1 METFRRGLDLY
12 LKYRSALG
20 YGLATLLTIGGES
33 IFSKVVFECPCKDTW
48 NLAYGLVFLL
58 VPAAVLLILGYL
70 VRTRTWRLLT
80 NCCKQGCCPESCN
93 TCWLNSCYFLEL
105 SCSVFSLPLTWM
117 AVALL
122 EGTYYVCAGSG
133 SSIIAKR
140 LCSTVSVNVT
150 DCMTQMPLVP
160 CKDSELLPE
169 LQAFP
174 KVLKAESQMLGW
186 FLIALVIVFFM
197 IGAIVSQCCSPMSFQ
212 QRKFWKIYM
221 KQEEETFKNKAE
233 NHAKELS
240 QKTVEC
246 FFSPSPNEEN
256 KILYT
261 PSYKNWEKISSLYTF
276 EKEKNCYSLLHK
288 SAMESVRN
296 NKSKQENTSVLSN
309 RTAGK
314 PKAVQKGRQ
323 QKSLWNETRK
333 ET

>member
-1 METFRRGLDLY
+1 MEMFRRGLDLY

-20 YGLATLLTIGGES
+20 YGLAATLTIGGES

-140 LCSTVSVNVT
+140 LCSAVSVNVT

-160 CKDSELLPE
+160 CKDSKLLPE

-174 KVLKAESQMLGW
+174 KVLKAQSQIYGWMLIGVTV
-186 FLIALVIVFFM
+186 LVFM
-197 IGAIVSQCCSPMSFQ
+197 IVAFGSQCCSSMSFQ
-212 QRKFWKIYM
+212 QRKFWKIYV
-221 KQEEETFKNKAE
+221 KQEEETFKDKLNTYAKA
-233 NHAKELS
+233 LS
-240 QKTVEC
+240 QKNVDC
-246 FFSPSPNEEN
+246 FFRLPSNAEN
-256 KILYT
+256 NI
-261 PSYKNWEKISSLYTF
+261 SYIPTHEDWEKISSIHTF
-276 EKEKNCYSLLHK
+276 EKEKNFYSLLHECAGNLGTGDTYDQPQIENI
-288 SAMESVRN
+288 AMTFKIEKKR
-296 NKSKQENTSVLSN
+296 K
-309 RTAGK
+309 RT
-314 PKAVQKGRQ
+314 PSQIQ
-323 QKSLWNETRK
+323 
-333 ET
+333 